1 MLAIQFKYKKS
12 KRKRMTTTTDAKDRS
27 GLEGTAV
34 KAW

>member
-12 KRKRMTTTTDAKDRS
+12 KRKWMTITTDDKDRS
-27 GLEGTAV
+27 RLEGTAF

>member
-1 MLAIQFKYKKS
+1 MLAIQLKYKKS
-12 KRKRMTTTTDAKDRS
+12 KRKWMAITTDAKDRS